1 IQKRNYF
8 FQSNVAIRSYNPN
21 LAWNKTQ
28 NPKHPV
34 LDHILSWD
42 YSQLHTLI
50 MTPHPSWI
58 LGLRWSKLSQG
69 TEASRIFSITLPT
82 EGRRQSLDLNALWST
97 VPYWSLTLR
106 SHWVEEGPD
115 QQFGSQFIAWNRGLE
130 GRILKGPFKDSRFTM
145 IYKQAE
151 RGRQGDYLFQYLRM
165 PWPLP
170 QRKGLD
176 QGMSGYLQIGHGY
189 SNPHQQ
195 TWVIAYN
202 LLWKRVFRTQVDL
215 KVGQTWAI
223 AGPEGE
229 RVTVREDQSFGTGWW
244 TGSSGQYRFTASLQ
258 GRSGGNGWRLWVRR
272 IDDDEYIRWES
283 GLTFSQRWNEN

>member
-1 IQKRNYF
+1 
-8 FQSNVAIRSYNPN
+8 
-21 LAWNKTQ
+21 
-28 NPKHPV
+28 
-34 LDHILSWD
+34 
-42 YSQLHTLI
+42 
-50 MTPHPSWI
+50 
-58 LGLRWSKLSQG
+58 
-69 TEASRIFSITLPT
+69 
-82 EGRRQSLDLNALWST
+82 
-97 VPYWSLTLR
+97 
-106 SHWVEEGPD
+106 
-115 QQFGSQFIAWNRGLE
+115 
-130 GRILKGPFKDSRFTM
+130 M

-176 QGMSGYLQIGHGY
+176 QGMSGYLQIAHGY

-202 LLWKRVFRTQVDL
+202 LLWKRVFQTQVDL
-215 KVGQTWAI
+215 KIGQTWAI

-258 GRSGGNGWRLWVRR
+258 GRSSGNGWRLWVRR
-272 IDDDEYIRWES
+272 IDDDENIRWES
-283 GLTFSQRWNEN
+283 GLTYSQRWNEN